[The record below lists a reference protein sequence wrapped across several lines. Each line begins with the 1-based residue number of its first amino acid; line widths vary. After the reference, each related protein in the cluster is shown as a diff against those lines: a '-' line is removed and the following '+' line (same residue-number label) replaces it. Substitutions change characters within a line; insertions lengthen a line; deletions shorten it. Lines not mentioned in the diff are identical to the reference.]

1 MFKKKLTSCL
11 LVITLLCLQASHLFV
26 SVGYAQ
32 TDQQNFLTFKYD
44 QFNQDGRL
52 KLNGNSG
59 IVNKVLRLTPSA
71 QNQWGTV
78 FNNNR
83 ISLSNNKSFSTYFE
97 FNMNTGGG
105 LFVNG
110 KQWTWAD
117 GLVFTVQ
124 TTSNGAGGLGS
135 GLGYAGIGKS
145 VGVEFDT
152 FRNGPDIGNL
162 GDPLGLGE
170 NAKDSIYTNHTA
182 VDINGAVNH
191 TVQKEATATNSFVG
205 DYRNLD
211 STPDIRMRQNTATQ
225 HAWIDYNG
233 EDKTIEVRMSTTDNR
248 PQGYVLRKTGMD
260 LTNILQ
266 SDDVY
271 VGFTASTGSAWQE
284 HNITKWYFANTYSPI
299 DIHSQTYLEAPKSVS
314 FTPVIETDRRVKLD
328 ISTLAVNDT
337 PAGNIPLTIKVDN
350 PDVRIVEDHITTGND
365 GKAFTY
371 LVSDKQITTKVRI
384 EAPGGVFTEKMVTI
398 PAYVN
403 PKLSMNT
410 DVLEE
415 SPENNGSIA
424 GQKTITIS
432 GGTFIGDISADDL
445 KINNLPSGLVPM
457 IDRSADGKSITL
469 SFSGNAVN
477 HSEKSSTN
485 NVSVIIHKN
494 AINGAT
500 IDLSTPSFAIQF
512 KDPTRIRVE
521 ETEVNET
528 DEDNFQTGRID
539 EVLHVALENGSFTPE
554 IVNGG
559 VQVEP
564 LPGGLVPK
572 VTYVDDQH
580 ITVSFEGKADPND
593 NADDVMSSLKINAAM
608 FIGRS
613 GDPLV
618 SNTFKINFNDP
629 DPYFVMQDI
638 KEAITNDGS
647 ITDEIQT
654 TLKYGTFDGEVSDSD
669 VEVHGLPSGLS
680 VSGVSVSGDTLSFHL
695 AGNATSHTNGDSIY
709 DAYLSIPSSKVTSP
723 KEHSE
728 DPIGYTADSVGP
740 TTVVSNSFAIVF
752 RDAPPSISVSPGLI
766 SDDPSSSTLTVI
778 LENGEFTPD
787 AWEHIVVNNLPHDI
801 VAHGKYIN
809 EHTLEITFTGT
820 LDAKLPALENA
831 SVTISADK
839 VLTSEG
845 PEIND
850 LTSNTFKLDIPSDKT
865 IVQLDKDLVDVG
877 YQEGDWS
884 ESVTQDVILPIGG
897 LHGSDITWKS
907 SNPDVI
913 DPSGNVNRP
922 NEDEGDQTVTLTA
935 VIKSGNETDTKTFT
949 VVVKAQPMTDEKA
962 VNLDKTV
969 LEVGYHEG
977 EDESNVAND
986 VELPKHG
993 EHGTDIVWASEPEG
1007 YVDPATG
1014 KVTRPTSGQ
1023 GDQTITLKATVTKGD
1038 VTETKEFTLIIK
1050 AKPMTDEEAVKRDKA
1065 DLNIVYRE
1073 GESKNNVTNNIEL
1086 PKHGEHGTEIIWT
1099 SEPEGYVDPATG
1111 KVTRPTSGQGDQ
1123 TITLKATVTKG
1134 DITETKEFTLIVK
1147 AEAPAPGNGQGS
1159 GNGGGSGGSN
1169 PSPAPAPQPETE
1181 TITLNV
1187 QVGKGSQFE
1196 NAAKTTITRTTLP
1209 DKTKKDTVNYTQ
1221 SQAEETVKMA
1231 QANGSTTARL
1241 YIPDAKDEVS
1251 SIDVNISKDAIEK
1264 LVSAGLD
1271 LDIYTENAQ
1280 IHLSAESLK
1289 GLTKDLYFRVV
1300 PIKKEDERKQV
1311 ETRAKQEKVV
1321 REVLGNGSIYVVGR
1335 PMTIETNMSSRA
1347 VTIMLPLDLSSIPS
1361 GTAER
1366 ERFMSN
1372 LAVFIEHSDGER
1384 VLVKPEI
1391 GTYDEDR
1398 MGLSF
1403 NITKFSTFT
1412 IVNIDNLAQYLKD
1425 HGQILGQAG
1434 NIGSGTSATDSE
1446 GNHRAYIKGYPDGTF
1461 KPEKSLTRA
1470 EMATMLTR
1478 VGTGKASILEPV
1490 NYPDMTAT
1498 HWAKDAVLEMTK
1510 TGLMKGFPDGRF
1522 GPERSITRAEMA
1534 AIVTRWLGLEEG
1546 AETSTASDMKDIQG
1560 HWAEK
1565 DLKLVIQTGIMKGM
1579 PDSMF
1584 RPDKPLT
1591 RAEAVTVLNRIL
1603 KRGPLEGVVVP
1614 TWKDAPSKH
1623 WAYRDIEE
1631 ASQDHYFTRTS
1642 MGNEQIKLAP
1652 SAVVK

>member
-1 MFKKKLTSCL
+1 MIKRKLISCL
-11 LVITLLCLQASHLFV
+11 LVIALVCLQASHLFI

-32 TDQQNFLTFKYD
+32 TDTQNYLTFKYD
-44 QFNQDGRL
+44 QLNQDGRL
-52 KLNGNSG
+52 KLNGNSA
-59 IVNKVLRLTPSA
+59 IVNNVLRLTPS
-71 QNQWGTV
+71 QSGQWGTV

-83 ISLSNNKSFSTYFE
+83 ISLSNNKSFSAYFE
-97 FNMNTGGG
+97 FNMTKGSGQV
-105 LFVNG
+105 VNG
-110 KQWTWAD
+110 KPWTWAD

-162 GDPLGLGE
+162 GDPAGLGE
-170 NAKDSIYTNHTA
+170 NAKDSLYTNHTA

-191 TVQKEATATNSFVG
+191 TVQKEATSTTSYVG

-233 EDKTIEVRMSTTDNR
+233 EDKSLEVRMSTTDNR
-248 PQGYVLRKTGMD
+248 PQGYVLRKTGLD

-284 HNITKWYFANTYSPI
+284 HNVTKWYFANTYSPI
-299 DIHSQTYLEAPKSVS
+299 DIHSQTYLEAPKRVS
-314 FTPVIETDRRVKLD
+314 FTPAAEADQRVKLD

-350 PDVRIVEDHITTGND
+350 PDVRIVKDHVTTGND

-371 LVSDKQITTKVRI
+371 LISDKQITTKVRI
-384 EAPGGVFTEKMVTI
+384 EGPGGIFAEKMVAI
-398 PAYVN
+398 SPYVN
-403 PKLSMNT
+403 PNLSLSEP
-410 DVLEE
+410 VLQEA
-415 SPENNGSIA
+415 PENDGSIA
-424 GQKTITIS
+424 GQQIIYIS
-432 GGTFIGDISADDL
+432 SGMFSPDIQASDV
-445 KINNLPSGLVPM
+445 KVNNLPSGLTPSVVP
-457 IDRSADGKSITL
+457 SGDGKSITV
-469 SFSGNAVN
+469 SFTGQAAY
-477 HSEKSSTN
+477 HSKEFSTN
-485 NVSVIIHKN
+485 RVSLTINKAAITGATKDLTTPVFSIGFADPARIHVQEGEIAEVPDFSHGWVQGSLNVSI
-494 AINGAT
+494 
-500 IDLSTPSFAIQF
+500 
-512 KDPTRIRVE
+512 
-521 ETEVNET
+521 
-528 DEDNFQTGRID
+528 
-539 EVLHVALENGSFTPE
+539 ENGIFAADIATGDVSL
-554 IVNGG
+554 
-559 VQVEP
+559 EP
-564 LPGGLVPK
+564 MPGGMDKPSVSF
-572 VTYVDDQH
+572 VDPSH
-580 ITVSFEGKADPND
+580 ITVTFDTHAND
-593 NADDVMSSLKINAAM
+593 HENVNDLMSSLVVDAGKVVGSN
-608 FIGRS
+608 GYK
-613 GDPLV
+613 LT
-618 SNTFKINFNDP
+618 SNTFKINFNEP
-629 DPYFVMQDI
+629 EPYLLVQTPALHESDDNDGALSESANTIVAVLQHASFNRPLTVQDI
-638 KEAITNDGS
+638 QIDKLPPGLEVGSVSSTEHELS
-647 ITDEIQT
+647 ITLTGKALEHSAANS
-654 TLKYGTFDGEVSDSD
+654 VSDI
-669 VEVHGLPSGLS
+669 VLS
-680 VSGVSVSGDTLSFHL
+680 VAKECIDPNEDSMEVPGEKITL
-695 AGNATSHTNGDSIY
+695 T
-709 DAYLSIPSSKVTSP
+709 
-723 KEHSE
+723 E
-728 DPIGYTADSVGP
+728 DVK
-740 TTVVSNSFAIVF
+740 SNSFGVMF
-752 RDAPPSISVSPGLI
+752 QDPPP
-766 SDDPSSSTLTVI
+766 TLTV
-778 LENGEFTPD
+778 TPD
-787 AWEHIVVNNLPHDI
+787 RIMDQPDGTIAPELTVTLSNGKFASGAETGLIVNNLPEGITYSAVQKDDQTII
-801 VAHGKYIN
+801 V
-809 EHTLEITFTGT
+809 TFTGQT
-820 LDAKLPALENA
+820 IVKDDVSKYA
-831 SVTISADK
+831 SVTIQSNGI
-839 VLTSEG
+839 EG
-845 PEIND
+845 TENS
-850 LTSNTFKLDIPSDKT
+850 LTSNSFYLDVPSQNT
-865 IVQLDKDLVDVG
+865 VVQLDKNMLDVIYQDGDSRTSVTSDVG
-877 YQEGDWS
+877 LKTSGAN
-884 ESVTQDVILPIGG
+884 
-897 LHGSDITWKS
+897 GSQITWTS
-907 SNPDVI
+907 SDSGVI
-913 DPSGNVNRP
+913 GADGTVVRP
-922 NEDEGDQTVTLTA
+922 ADGKTVTLTA
-935 VIKSGNETDTKTFT
+935 TITNGDATDTKTFT
-949 VVVKAQPMTDEKA
+949 LFVKARPKTDQES
-962 VNLDKTV
+962 VELDKAD
-969 LEVGYHEG
+969 LNIGYHEG
-977 EDESNVAND
+977 EEENNVASD
-986 VELPKHG
+986 VELPTHG
-993 EHGTDIVWASEPEG
+993 EHGTDIVWTSEPEG
-1007 YVDPATG
+1007 YVDPSTG
-1014 KVTRPTSGQ
+1014 KVTRPAYDQ

-1038 VTETKEFTLIIK
+1038 ATETKEFTLIVK
-1050 AKPMTDEEAVKRDKA
+1050 AKPMTDQESVERDKT

-1073 GESKNNVTNNIEL
+1073 GEDKNNVASDLEL
-1086 PKHGEHGTEIIWT
+1086 PKHGEHGTDIVWT

-1111 KVTRPTSGQGDQ
+1111 KVTRPASGQGDQ
-1123 TITLKATVTKG
+1123 TITLKATVKKG
-1134 DITETKEFTLIVK
+1134 DATETKEFTLIVK
-1147 AEAPAPGNGQGS
+1147 AEATAPGNGQGS
-1159 GNGGGSGGSN
+1159 GTGGGSGGSN
-1169 PSPAPAPQPETE
+1169 PSSTPTPTPQPETE

-1196 NAAKTTITRTTLP
+1196 NAAKTTITRTSLP

-1241 YIPDAKDEVS
+1241 FIPDAKDEVS
-1251 SIDVNISKDAIEK
+1251 SVDVNISKDAIEK

-1271 LDIYTENAQ
+1271 LAIYTENAQ
-1280 IHLSAESLK
+1280 IYLSAESLK

-1347 VTIMLPLDLSSIPS
+1347 VKIMLPLDPSSIPS

-1391 GTYDEDR
+1391 ATYDEDR

-1425 HGQILGQAG
+1425 HGQSLGQAG
-1434 NIGSGTSATDSE
+1434 NIGSGTSAADSE

-1478 VGTGKASILEPV
+1478 VGTGKAGILEPV

-1498 HWAKDAVLEMTK
+1498 HWAKDTVLEMTK

-1546 AETSTASDMKDIQG
+1546 AETSTASDMKDIRG

-1565 DLKLVIQTGIMKGM
+1565 DLKLVIQAGIMKGM
-1579 PDSMF
+1579 PDSTF
-1584 RPDKPLT
+1584 RPEKPLT

-1642 MGNEQIKLAP
+1642 MGNEQIKLGP

>member
-11 LVITLLCLQASHLFV
+11 LVIALICLQASHLFV
-26 SVGYAQ
+26 SVGHAQ
-32 TDQQNFLTFKYD
+32 TDKQNFLTFKYD

-52 KLNGNSG
+52 KLNGNSA
-59 IVNKVLRLTPSA
+59 IVNKVLRLTP
-71 QNQWGTV
+71 NVGGQWGTV

-83 ISLSNNKSFSTYFE
+83 ISLSNNKSFSTYLE
-97 FNMNTGGG
+97 FNMTKGSGQV
-105 LFVNG
+105 VNG
-110 KQWTWAD
+110 KPWTWAD

-124 TTSNGAGGLGS
+124 TTSNGAGGVGS

-162 GDPLGLGE
+162 GDPAGLGA
-170 NAKDSIYTNHTA
+170 NASDSIYTNHTA
-182 VDINGAVNH
+182 VDINGDVNH
-191 TVQKEATATNSFVG
+191 RVQKEATAANSFIG

-233 EDKTIEVRMSTTDNR
+233 EDKSIEVRMSTTDIR
-248 PQGYVLRKTGMD
+248 PQGYVLRKTGLD

-284 HNITKWYFANTYSPI
+284 HNVTKWYFANTYSPI
-299 DIHSQTYLEAPKSVS
+299 DIHSQNYVEAPKSVS
-314 FTPVIETDRRVKLD
+314 FTPTAEADQRVKLD
-328 ISTLAVNDT
+328 ISTLEVNDT
-337 PAGNIPLTIKVDN
+337 PAGNIPLTLKVDN
-350 PDVRIVEDHITTGND
+350 PEVRIVQDRVTTGND

-371 LVSDKQITTKVRI
+371 LISDKQITTKVRI
-384 EAPGGVFTEKMVTI
+384 EGPGGIFAEKMVTI
-398 PAYVN
+398 FPYVN
-403 PKLSMNT
+403 PNLSLSEPM
-410 DVLEE
+410 LQEA
-415 SPENNGSIA
+415 PENNGSVA
-424 GQKTITIS
+424 GEQTIYIS
-432 GGTFIGDISADDL
+432 SGTFSPNIQASDV
-445 KINNLPSGLVPM
+445 KVNNLPSGLAPSVVP
-457 IDRSADGKSITL
+457 SGDGKSIAV
-469 SFSGNAVN
+469 SFNGQAAN
-477 HSEKSSTN
+477 HSKEFSSNRVSITIN
-485 NVSVIIHKN
+485 KAAITGATKDLTTPVFSIGFADPARIHVQEGEIAEVADFSHGWVQGSLNVSV
-494 AINGAT
+494 
-500 IDLSTPSFAIQF
+500 
-512 KDPTRIRVE
+512 
-521 ETEVNET
+521 
-528 DEDNFQTGRID
+528 
-539 EVLHVALENGSFTPE
+539 ENGIFAADIATGD
-554 IVNGG
+554 VNLD
-559 VQVEP
+559 P
-564 LPGGLVPK
+564 LPSGMADPE
-572 VTYVDDQH
+572 VTFVDPSH
-580 ITVSFEGKADPND
+580 ITVTFDTYAND
-593 NADDVMSSLKINAAM
+593 HDNVNDLMSSLVVDASKV
-608 FIGRS
+608 IG
-613 GDPLV
+613 
-618 SNTFKINFNDP
+618 SNGYNLTSNSFKINFNEP
-629 DPYFVMQDI
+629 EPYLLVQTPELRESDDNDGALSESANTIVAALYHGSFHSPLTVQDI
-638 KEAITNDGS
+638 RIDKLPPGLEVGSVSSTDHELS
-647 ITDEIQT
+647 ITLTGKALDHSAANS
-654 TLKYGTFDGEVSDSD
+654 VSDI
-669 VEVHGLPSGLS
+669 V
-680 VSGVSVSGDTLSFHL
+680 
-695 AGNATSHTNGDSIY
+695 
-709 DAYLSIPSSKVTSP
+709 LSIAKECIDPNEERIDAPGEKITLTEDVT
-723 KEHSE
+723 
-728 DPIGYTADSVGP
+728 
-740 TTVVSNSFAIVF
+740 SNSFGVMFQDPPPTITVTPD
-752 RDAPPSISVSPGLI
+752 RIMDQPDGTIAPELTVTLSNGKFAPEAGTGLI
-766 SDDPSSSTLTVI
+766 
-778 LENGEFTPD
+778 
-787 AWEHIVVNNLPHDI
+787 VNNLPEGITYSVIQKDDQTII
-801 VAHGKYIN
+801 V
-809 EHTLEITFTGT
+809 TFTGQT
-820 LDAKLPALENA
+820 IVKDDVSKYA
-831 SVTISADK
+831 SVTIQPNG
-839 VLTSEG
+839 VEG
-845 PEIND
+845 TGNS
-850 LTSNTFKLDIPSDKT
+850 LTSNSFYLDVPSQNT
-865 IVQLDKDLVDVG
+865 VVQLDKNTLDIMYQDGDSSTSVTGDVG
-877 YQEGDWS
+877 LKTSGAN
-884 ESVTQDVILPIGG
+884 
-897 LHGSDITWKS
+897 GSRITWTS
-907 SNPDVI
+907 SDSGVI
-913 DPSGNVNRP
+913 GADGTVVRP
-922 NEDEGDQTVTLTA
+922 ADGKTVTLTA
-935 VIKSGNETDTKTFT
+935 TITNGDAKDTKTFT
-949 VVVKAQPMTDEKA
+949 LFVKARPKTDQES
-962 VNLDKTV
+962 VELDKAD
-969 LEVGYHEG
+969 LNIDYHEG
-977 EDESNVAND
+977 EDENNVASD
-986 VELPKHG
+986 IVLPK
-993 EHGTDIVWASEPEG
+993 
-1007 YVDPATG
+1007 
-1014 KVTRPTSGQ
+1014 Q
-1023 GDQTITLKATVTKGD
+1023 GD
-1038 VTETKEFTLIIK
+1038 
-1050 AKPMTDEEAVKRDKA
+1050 
-1065 DLNIVYRE
+1065 
-1073 GESKNNVTNNIEL
+1073 
-1086 PKHGEHGTEIIWT
+1086 HGTEVIWT

-1111 KVTRPTSGQGDQ
+1111 KVTRPAYDKGDQTITLKATVTKGDATETKEFTLIVKALPMSDQESVELDKADLNIVYREGEDKNNVTNDVELPKHGEHGTEITWSSEPEGYVDPATGKVTRPASGQGDQ

-1134 DITETKEFTLIVK
+1134 DATETKEFTLTVK
-1147 AEAPAPGNGQGS
+1147 AEAPAPGNGQG
-1159 GNGGGSGGSN
+1159 GGTGGGSGGSN

-1280 IHLSAESLK
+1280 IHLPAESLL

-1347 VTIMLPLDLSSIPS
+1347 VTIMLPLDPSSIPS
-1361 GTAER
+1361 GAAER

-1425 HGQILGQAG
+1425 HGQSLGQAG

-1478 VGTGKASILEPV
+1478 VGTGKAGILEPV

-1565 DLKLVIQTGIMKGM
+1565 DLELVIQAGIMKGM
-1579 PDSMF
+1579 PDSTF

-1642 MGNEQIKLAP
+1642 TGNEQIKLGP